1 MCPIVLGYQLLH
13 IVFSFWLFQVK
24 LPEGLEML
32 KIFKNY
38 EADTSILDDFTYYD
52 EREKSLVEKKSK
64 QRPLPPGS
72 AGADT
77 ISQLADSLAGTL
89 NLEGNKKL
97 PW

>member
-1 MCPIVLGYQLLH
+1 
-13 IVFSFWLFQVK
+13 
-24 LPEGLEML
+24 ML

-52 EREKSLVEKKSK
+52 EREKSLLEKKSK
-64 QRPLPPGS
+64 QRTLPPGT
-72 AGADT
+72 AAVTTAADT

-97 PW
+97 P